1 MADRFSGTRIR
12 VPLETS
18 VPRLLIQA
26 GYKVTSSASSRSTR
40 SLFDTGDRRLA
51 AGGGELSL
59 NRRDGWRWRRDT
71 LGHPKLT
78 SREWSAP
85 SNAPQAQLLDWTR
98 AYRRGRP
105 VAERAVVTI
114 HSRRHT
120 VASAHADSVLTLVE
134 ERLDEH
140 TQTGATPRL
149 RHVQVVEAGA
159 NATSAIAVLAEA
171 SVDDAPAL
179 ALLGRARARAPR
191 LRIPDPSATE
201 ARDVFTRSTTLSL
214 IQWLYFD
221 GELPAGSPEA
231 LRKLRV
237 ALRRLRSDLQTFA
250 PLLDREWADGLRDQL
265 GRQATRLGV
274 VRDLEVLGD
283 RLAALVALLPEAERP
298 AALPLLDT
306 AGTQLAAA
314 RVELLDEL
322 GRAEYLEVLDRAV
335 DAVTAP
341 RWKDGDGDPRATR
354 LARRPWRRLRSY
366 VEALSDTPDD
376 AELHRVRILA
386 KRARYAADACVPA
399 AGAPAA
405 ECAAQLAALQTVLGE
420 HHDGVTTRDWLQREA
435 EAMSGVSFIAGE
447 LAALEL
453 PNVRRAS
460 KVWRDE
466 WAKIS
471 PSRNWRWLRS

>member
-1 MADRFSGTRIR
+1 M
-12 VPLETS
+12 
-18 VPRLLIQA
+18 
-26 GYKVTSSASSRSTR
+26 SSSPSSRSTR
-40 SLFDTGDRRLA
+40 ALFDTGDRRLV

-59 NRRDGWRWRRDT
+59 NRREGWRWRRDT

-78 SREWSAP
+78 SREWTAP
-85 SNAPQAQLLDWTR
+85 PDAPQTQLLDWTR

-105 VAERAVVTI
+105 VAERAVVI
-114 HSRRHT
+114 VHSRRHT
-120 VASAHADSVLTLVE
+120 VGSARADSVLTIVE

-140 TQTGATPRL
+140 TPAGATPRL
-149 RHVQVVEAGA
+149 RHVQVVEAGVD
-159 NATSAIAVLAEA
+159 ATGAIAVLTDA
-171 SVDDAPAL
+171 SVADAPAL
-179 ALLGRARARAPR
+179 ALFGRARGRAPR
-191 LRIPDPSATE
+191 LRIPDPGETG

-221 GELPAGSPEA
+221 CELAAGSPEA

-250 PLLDREWADGLRDQL
+250 PLLDEEWADRLRDEL
-265 GRQATRLGV
+265 GEQATRLGV

-283 RLAALVALLPEAERP
+283 RLAALVSLLPETERP

-314 RVELLDEL
+314 RVALLDEL
-322 GRAEYLEVLDRAV
+322 GRPEYLQVLGTVVA
-335 DAVTAP
+335 AVTAP
-341 RWKDGDGDPRATR
+341 RWKESDGDDNVRPAR

-366 VEALSDTPDD
+366 VEALGDTPDD
-376 AELHRVRILA
+376 AMLHRVRILA

-420 HHDGVTTRDWLQREA
+420 HHDAASTREWLHRQA
-435 EAMSGVSFIAGE
+435 EAISGVSFIAGE
-447 LAALEL
+447 MAALEL
-453 PNVRRAS
+453 RNVRRAAQR
-460 KVWRDE
+460 WRDQ

-471 PSRNWRWLRS
+471 RSGNWRWLRS